1 MEVKIMTK
9 WEKAK
14 VFIAGAAV
22 AILMMVLLGATN
34 TNGIGRYQI
43 TSTTGTLLV
52 IIDTT
57 TGIAQT
63 FKYSFNDREQFEYK
77 K

>member
-1 MEVKIMTK
+1 MTK

-34 TNGIGRYQI
+34 TNGIGRYQL
-43 TSTTGTLLV
+43 TGTTGTLFA

-57 TGIAQT
+57 TGKVQT
-63 FKYSFNDREQFEYK
+63 FIYDTRDRDHWEYNK
-77 K
+77 